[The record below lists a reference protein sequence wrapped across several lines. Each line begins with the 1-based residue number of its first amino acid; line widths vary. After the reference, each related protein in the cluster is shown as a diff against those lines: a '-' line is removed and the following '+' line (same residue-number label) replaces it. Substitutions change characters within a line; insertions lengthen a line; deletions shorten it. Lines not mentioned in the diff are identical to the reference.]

1 MANQYFENNENLQ
14 SEIKKISYF
23 YKGVEINF
31 FADNG
36 VFSKSGID
44 FGSNL
49 LLKTVDLRNTKTVL
63 DVGCGYG
70 TIGVTIAKTYGY
82 LINKELIPVS
92 SLKSLAISSNRNDV
106 VMSVITA
113 NRSSYYV
120 GIYDSE
126 YNNLIDEE
134 FVSRE
139 KLLELINKYKPYIV
153 SNDFNVVGIYKLNKV
168 SLDVLKIV
176 NYYKDMNKVNY
187 HALVPNYLKLP
198 QAMENR

>member
-1 MANQYFENNENLQ
+1 MKDDSITEINKNHLFIYNVDNKTIKEEKMANQYFENNENLQ

-70 TIGVTIAKTYGY
+70 TIGVTIAKTFAY
-82 LINKELIPVS
+82 LLNKEVKLQDLIK
-92 SLKSLAISSNRNDV
+92 LGISSDKGTDLFLNRIMFPLFD
-106 VMSVITA
+106 
-113 NRSSYYV
+113 
-120 GIYDSE
+120 
-126 YNNLIDEE
+126 
-134 FVSRE
+134 
-139 KLLELINKYKPYIV
+139 LEG
-153 SNDFNVVGIYKLNKV
+153 NVVAFSGRIF
-168 SLDVLKIV
+168 VLMV
-176 NYYKDMNKVNY
+176 
-187 HALVPNYLKLP
+187 
-198 QAMENR
+198 